1 MGIVDELRDRRGS
14 SSNKRSNVKGV
25 KDIVS
30 KLRESNPT
38 RSYDSIYD
46 DYINRFYKDAQAYF
60 DSAQS
65 KYDNINY
72 ENANTYK
79 NWSKHNGYNDLRKR
93 ADYIRAYANANK
105 ETLGKDYD
113 SLIASLDD
121 FENSGKT
128 ITSSFD
134 EAVKYFTQFETK
146 QDYLDYEADQKQRE
160 EMLSTD
166 LGGIKTQIADLK
178 NTKGNIEDLNRE
190 LIAIKSKYQVEANSM
205 NLDPEAAEKYVNDR
219 VNSDKEAKEL
229 QDKIDSY
236 GGIVGVGD
244 KLSERTRYYNTAKR
258 LQEWQKLTDDAVNAE
273 DFALYSERGA
283 NIENPSTSE
292 AERRFSAKKPGN
304 IVTYSRDNLDYFYT
318 NKNDNMTPVSN
329 WDAREIYRLM
339 SDDEVNIYNYYL
351 AKYGEEKAQAYVD
364 TLEDTLQARQ
374 GQQMYEGME
383 DHTAL
388 ELAFSMAAGLDQFV
402 SGTQNLFSNEDY
414 IPTSAIQYASG
425 MVREDLA
432 DADNVNIFGN
442 SLSQSI
448 YDFGTT
454 TFNMM
459 PSILTSALVGAVNPI
474 AGSITGSALMGASAS
489 GNAYAEMLNL
499 GYDKGQARSYSALVG
514 ASEAGLQLVL
524 GGISKLGGAMSGN
537 AISNAVKGIDNAF
550 ARAAIKYGGNMLSE
564 GLEESL
570 QDVLDPFFKN
580 LAFNETSN
588 KVDWSSVAYSGLL
601 GALSAGVLEGPST
614 IANTAQNVKAAKALK
629 AEGQVDK
636 LKAIGNTFAADTVAY
651 KIAQKVDENTGAYTL
666 ATLIEEVNGTL
677 TEQNQ
682 TDIKNA
688 LMENYIAPEH
698 AETIS
703 KWLAKA
709 VDGATL
715 TKAQQKALEENEVIS
730 KVFGDVIINRNST
743 VNQRR
748 AGLMEMGVM
757 ESGYAGVDT
766 EALAQSQTPENI
778 TMKIALNVAMERALA
793 EGDKQ
798 ARFNK
803 NITDKT
809 LGPITATAEKV
820 NNSMRTSRLSDS
832 LQNEAD
838 TFATEYNSAKKS
850 LVGESNFRDVG
861 QFDEARKE
869 AALKQIG
876 KTTVADVDGLVEIYG
891 KTIRKSTG
899 EEVSIKKVDSI
910 DTKNKTMILE
920 LEDGTKVDSKDISY
934 KDRNQALLYESA
946 LILGYDAHTANAII
960 QGYDANSPVSA
971 EDYLKGTRE
980 AFNYGW
986 GHISEKART
995 GEAYKKLTKSQR
1007 EHAVKIGEDARA
1019 ADDKQRKANMP
1030 NKQNAIANK
1039 NKTYGATLEAGKD
1052 YVHGRV
1058 NASVEA
1064 LDVFGKKLNLHFTIK
1079 DLEGTSN
1086 GYYDPSTD
1094 EIVIDINAGRN
1105 GQHTLLWTASHEL
1118 VHRLREWNPDKFTAM
1133 ADFLME
1139 RYAKEGKDIDELI
1152 RIEQAKAIKASKGKT
1167 TLTYDEAYE
1176 EVVCQAMQGFLTDSN
1191 FITELNELQKKDATL
1206 AEKLISFLKDILDKI
1221 RNAYKGLSP
1230 SDKATAYLK
1239 EMGDTADKLY
1249 KMLSEGLMETADTV
1263 TKGDANAA
1271 ITLESDGTIKAQLK
1285 QYDDTGRDALYN
1297 YMKDNY
1303 SEKEADELIETVD
1316 LIANTVRDLKNDK
1329 SLSVFGNWQEQEV
1342 ELDEEGHPIFTT
1354 NITNGDYSLNQ
1365 DFSRVC
1371 KKRRQLDFVLNM
1383 LAEDPAF
1390 EASNLTKEDFV
1401 AINNAIKEHGFEI
1414 ACALCFVDAKRF
1426 RQAEWADSYANTY
1439 NDILQSVTKQKL
1451 TPFNFATKNPNM
1463 ADDNIEID
1471 LNAPVSFR
1479 KWSDGKV
1486 TSTRKYKNLNE
1497 LIAKEGNNQVKA
1509 IARMIKNNPNYR
1521 HLFRGAD
1528 IVASQGFD
1536 SIQRLAPDIRQTLD
1550 GWGGTSVP
1558 KPSSSDAIYD
1568 NSILNIAGYNADS
1581 AFAVGGVRM
1590 NSFSDFM
1597 GHMFFDYVQAFA
1609 DLTAKKLPMQSY
1621 TKELDFARLFGLTGG
1636 KINMS
1641 LIAKIR
1647 EGALSLDGLSETS
1660 TKYKNIKAAEQR
1672 VAGLDI
1678 TKLTERLGKSV
1689 MELTDEDI
1697 LNNLDLV
1704 DYLWADESIDYKKA
1718 VLLQSGILYD
1728 NLTDEQIDKCVDLI
1742 RKKEIKQA
1750 HKVAGTENVD
1760 TRYAKN
1766 IGTICVGVSD
1776 AHILKLLRDDTIR
1789 MVIPYHKSGLN
1800 GAIAKALNI
1809 AYYVDYSSSQTTGLC
1824 ILQDDGTYA
1833 SRIGLNGASA
1843 AEKGYKIK
1851 DFSFYDYFGKT
1862 IDGVTYDAKKTA
1874 AKYKEWCEFGVYDE
1888 EAGCNVY
1895 YLKSGGY
1902 ITAEELHKTAKI
1914 VPKFEQ
1920 FSNEENYYKV
1930 LEDFDCYD
1938 TLTGEHSQQ
1947 NAVEMNLPSDYKSV
1961 LKSSLGAEQQVSD
1974 DFKHHLDHE
1983 GLRDEIM
1990 NIVKK
1995 NGYVPSEGV
2004 KHQYAEGEMFE
2015 EDKYYARQIDKW
2027 ESLKVGSVITV
2038 GMIKENSPLNRIG
2051 MTSGKLYFDVSKIK
2065 ESMGDHNDHLSETVL
2080 KDIPK
2085 LLNNPIVIVEYN
2097 VGKNTNTA
2105 NVYGELYYHGTPITV
2120 GIVATLSRGKTVIS
2134 KVRTVH
2140 ARSNFA
2146 KQITDASVLFLGE
2159 NKKETNAWF
2168 QAQGQLSV
2176 PMGGAKYGFIRSIY
2190 DAPPNVNTNQEIS
2203 DTDDMQ
2209 DRKHQYKDSDGNEL
2223 SAEQQEFFKDSKVRD
2238 ENGNLLIV
2246 YHGTPDGGFTEFKL
2260 PEYLS
2265 TLMNAYGSGYYFT
2278 DKKNAEQYTKSIN
2291 KSVRSGAKSQLY
2303 KVYLNITNPLEI
2315 KWDTKQISKDS
2326 FKDIIRRGN
2335 REWFR
2340 TNWMPFYADGSKS
2353 ENQKLDFESLLEKYT
2368 DKVYRQS
2375 MHDGDILSDLTRAF
2389 NGGNDVIL
2397 NAMKDVLGNDGVR
2410 FSDNYGDIWVAWSSE
2425 QIKNTDNKAPTSNPD
2440 IRYQYKDEDSLDSR
2454 NLLANALITTAKV
2467 GEERNLLRNYQSK
2480 INLINAEEQKLTAIR
2495 KKLFTKN
2502 AVDSEERKKLQH
2514 EAKAIATRINKY
2526 DKELLKLESMAPMK
2540 KVLQKEKD
2548 LATKRQKQKDAEA
2561 MREYKETMENKQREI
2576 SQRWMENRSKA
2587 VESRNKTELR
2597 HKIRKTVKEL
2607 DTVLR
2612 NGRKKRNVKV
2622 GLRSAVEQAI
2632 STAEVLFSPMSN
2644 EDIYNAGPITAVT
2657 AKEKS
2662 MLAEYGELIQKAS
2675 SLKDKMESLKTQEG
2689 TWNEYLQLDT
2699 ELEQINESIKK
2710 LNRDLKDVFTRER
2723 NRLQE
2728 SPISDAI
2735 QQLADAYKEVSQSK
2749 EKHIGEAYDDIV
2761 YQMLIT
2767 MKEKLGGATIYDMS
2781 PEQLRMV
2788 YDAYRLILHT
2798 VSTSNKLFRESK
2810 LEELSTNAENVMS
2823 EVKAIKK
2830 SKDERIAIFD
2840 EANTATWNELKPIY
2854 AFDRIGS
2861 ETLSKLYKDLR
2872 KGQDSWGRDIDEAAQ
2887 FIEKIR
2893 NKYDYNS
2900 WNIKERYAVELVT
2913 GKKVE
2918 LTLPQM
2924 MSIYAYS
2931 KRDQAKDHMEKGG
2944 FVFNNKETF
2953 KKEKKLLKYIATQSE
2968 AFRIGEEDVAN
2979 IKEII
2984 GEKAVNYVNE
2994 MQAYL
2999 SDVMAAKGNEVSKQ
3013 LFGIELFKEAI
3024 YFPLKSAKDFI
3035 FEANTPAGE
3044 IALKNAGM
3052 TKETTPHASNP
3063 IVLENFDDVWANH
3076 VNKMS
3081 LYHSLV
3087 VPIDNM
3093 NKVFNYTDY
3102 ALSDDSNSVQSTL
3115 RGAYGNGVNEYIQ
3128 KLLQDINGG
3137 ITSDKV
3143 KSPLAGLVGTFKKT
3157 AVAASLSVVVQ
3168 QPTAVVRAMSMV
3180 DLKYFIPDKS
3190 LKHSE
3195 KWEQLKKYAP
3205 VAVIKEIGGFDAGS
3219 GRQAAQYLTATEY
3232 KGLKQ
3237 KAKAMF
3243 TDSNFRD
3250 EVFMSGAG
3258 FADEL
3263 GWNLIWDACKREVKA
3278 TTNLKGEELLK
3289 KAGERFTEVVDYT
3302 QVYDSSLSRS
3312 GYMRSQS
3319 DIVKMATSFMGEPTT
3334 SFNMI
3339 YNTLLQAKRKN
3350 ISGWKAARTVGA
3362 TVASIVLGAAFKS
3375 AIGAGRD
3382 DDEDE
3387 SYTEKYFQ
3395 ALGSNLS
3402 SDIWIWNWLPFVKD
3416 IVSIFEGWD
3425 IERTDMA
3432 LVADLKQAI
3441 DGFSSD
3447 SKSTWKKYEDLIGT
3461 IGNFFGVPVKNILRD
3476 GRSMVNI
3483 FKGIFDDIKPQNA
3496 RESLREGW
3504 TGKETTII
3512 SSLDS
3517 NNTERAKELIDD
3529 KIAGYIADG
3538 KTEKE
3543 AKSYVRS
3550 SLTSEYKERYLEAYA
3565 KKDNDE
3571 LIRIRKLLH
3580 STGVYDNVVETCQ
3593 NWVKDSKK

>member
-1 MGIVDELRDRRGS
+1 MSVYERYQRMKADGSYSSNNSSSSVYERYRKMRIEDAFSTTDFSNPNSLEYWIGAANNFVNDLDDYYSNNSQKYDVNFGSSFDNQFESAFRTGEAALKYLEKNKDTIHGYYDLKKGIQSYLDAFNTAKESVSGVRDYYSQWGTEDDYNAYTEAQNLLNPTTFASDDVDGRNARIKEIDARLDELRAGYVNDYTLGEDPWISNHTSIIDNGKASDVISEEQKLIKEKKSLENANRQYKRTQEWADENAKIMQNEDFAEDSQKRNFTNPTRQELSEYDTRMSGGFTPDENNVLYDVYGDVFDDTYYDRFKAPEVTDKLGLYLS
-14 SSNKRSNVKGV
+14 SSEEDIEDAYNSDAYFQEQTWANLIKEGDAQSWKQLKPEEIGIYYYFLNNGGQEQAYQWLDGMTTELNRREMEKTSENIQKSYDEASTLKKIGMSAASIPASVFGGALSFVSDLGYYLRGEELNPYDTAHAFQDYAQTVRSATAEDINERTNNANLLGFTWGDAYQSIMSAGDSALGFALGSGTYGVLMGMGAASSKARELYEKGASMEEIAWGGVLAGAAEMVFEKYSIDKLVDLKDAKTLGQVVKNLLSQGGVEASEEAFTEIANTITDGIILGGQSDLNKKAVEEYMSQGMSLAKAQALALASNVWKAGMGGFISGALMGGGASATQAIANRSNVKTEGDAIIKSGGV
-25 KDIVS
+25 DALKELALEVAGAPKGS
-30 KLRESNPT
+30 
-38 RSYDSIYD
+38 DSRYTKRLAEATD
-46 DYINRFYKDAQAYF
+46 KKQ
-60 DSAQS
+60 SAR
-65 KYDNINY
+65 NV
-72 ENANTYK
+72 
-79 NWSKHNGYNDLRKR
+79 GL
-93 ADYIRAYANANK
+93 
-105 ETLGKDYD
+105 L
-113 SLIASLDD
+113 
-121 FENSGKT
+121 
-128 ITSSFD
+128 SS
-134 EAVKYFTQFETK
+134 AV
-146 QDYLDYEADQKQRE
+146 
-160 EMLSTD
+160 TD
-166 LGGIKTQIADLK
+166 LVATQNVADIEKTLQE
-178 NTKGNIEDLNRE
+178 NGM
-190 LIAIKSKYQVEANSM
+190 SK
-205 NLDPEAAEKYVNDR
+205 
-219 VNSDKEAKEL
+219 KEAKE
-229 QDKIDSY
+229 
-236 GGIVGVGD
+236 
-244 KLSERTRYYNTAKR
+244 TA
-258 LQEWQKLTDDAVNAE
+258 Q
-273 DFALYSERGA
+273 
-283 NIENPSTSE
+283 
-292 AERRFSAKKPGN
+292 
-304 IVTYSRDNLDYFYT
+304 
-318 NKNDNMTPVSN
+318 
-329 WDAREIYRLM
+329 
-339 SDDEVNIYNYYL
+339 YL
-351 AKYGEEKAQAYVD
+351 KA
-364 TLEDTLQARQ
+364 
-374 GQQMYEGME
+374 
-383 DHTAL
+383 
-388 ELAFSMAAGLDQFV
+388 
-402 SGTQNLFSNEDY
+402 
-414 IPTSAIQYASG
+414 
-425 MVREDLA
+425 
-432 DADNVNIFGN
+432 
-442 SLSQSI
+442 
-448 YDFGTT
+448 
-454 TFNMM
+454 
-459 PSILTSALVGAVNPI
+459 
-474 AGSITGSALMGASAS
+474 
-489 GNAYAEMLNL
+489 
-499 GYDKGQARSYSALVG
+499 
-514 ASEAGLQLVL
+514 ASEG
-524 GGISKLGGAMSGN
+524 
-537 AISNAVKGIDNAF
+537 
-550 ARAAIKYGGNMLSE
+550 
-564 GLEESL
+564 
-570 QDVLDPFFKN
+570 
-580 LAFNETSN
+580 
-588 KVDWSSVAYSGLL
+588 
-601 GALSAGVLEGPST
+601 
-614 IANTAQNVKAAKALK
+614 
-629 AEGQVDK
+629 
-636 LKAIGNTFAADTVAY
+636 
-651 KIAQKVDENTGAYTL
+651 
-666 ATLIEEVNGTL
+666 EVL
-677 TEQNQ
+677 TE
-682 TDIKNA
+682 
-688 LMENYIAPEH
+688 E
-698 AETIS
+698 
-703 KWLAKA
+703 
-709 VDGATL
+709 
-715 TKAQQKALEENEVIS
+715 QQKALMDNKVVS
-730 KVFGDVIINRNST
+730 KVYGDIIMDSNST
-743 VNQRR
+743 YNKRR
-748 AGLMEMGVM
+748 QTLMDIGTM
-757 ESGYAGVDT
+757 EEGFAGVDT
-766 EALAQSQTPENI
+766 KALEESQTPESITKNI
-778 TMKIALNVAMERALA
+778 ANRIAQERAIEQAVKNGMKKPSDELLSQI
-793 EGDKQ
+793 EGIK
-798 ARFNK
+798 
-803 NITDKT
+803 
-809 LGPITATAEKV
+809 
-820 NNSMRTSRLSDS
+820 
-832 LQNEAD
+832 EAQSSVIP
-838 TFATEYNSAKKS
+838 ER
-850 LVGESNFRDVG
+850 NFKDVG
-861 QFDEARKE
+861 QLDTARMNE
-869 AALKQIG
+869 ALKG
-876 KTTVADVDGLVEIYG
+876 AKVANVDGKVTDNG
-891 KTIRKSTG
+891 ATFRKSTG
-899 EEVSIKKVDSI
+899 EEVSIKKIASI
-910 DTKNKTMILE
+910 DAKHKTMELE
-920 LEDGTKVDSKDISY
+920 LEDGTKVDSRDISY
-934 KDRNQALLYESA
+934 GDRNQALLYESV
-946 LILGYDAHTANAII
+946 LMMGYDAHTANAII
-960 QGYDANSPVSA
+960 QGYDANGTVSVS
-971 EDYLKGTRE
+971 DYLIGTNE

-986 GHISEKART
+986 GHIPEKAR
-995 GEAYKKLTKSQR
+995 GGAGYKALTKSQR

-1030 NKQNAIANK
+1030 NKQNALAKK
-1039 NKTYGATLEAGKD
+1039 NRTYGATLEVDKD
-1052 YVHGRV
+1052 YIPDRAK
-1058 NASVEA
+1058 ASIEG
-1064 LDVFGKKLNLHFTIK
+1064 LDVIGKKLNLRFIIK
-1079 DLEGTSN
+1079 DLNGKSN
-1086 GYYDPSTD
+1086 GYYKESEDVI
-1094 EIVIDINAGRN
+1094 IVDINAGRN

-1118 VHRLREWNPDKFTAM
+1118 GHRLRAWNVDKFNTL

-1139 RYAKEGKDIDELI
+1139 RYAEKGVDIDELI
-1152 RIEQAKAIKASKGKT
+1152 RIEQEKAIKASKGKDK
-1167 TLTYDEAYE
+1167 LTYDEAYE
-1176 EVVCQAMQGFLTDSN
+1176 EVVCQALQGFLTDSN
-1191 FITELNELQKKDATL
+1191 FIAELNELQKKDATL

-1230 SDKATAYLK
+1230 SDKAAEYLK
-1239 EMGDTADKLY
+1239 EMNDTADKLY

-1303 SEKEADELIETVD
+1303 SEKEADELIGTVD

-1451 TPFNFATKNPNM
+1451 TPFNFATKSPNM

-1750 HKVAGTENVD
+1750 HKVAGAENVD

-1874 AKYKEWCEFGVYDE
+1874 AKYKEWCEYGVYDE

-1961 LKSSLGAEQQVSD
+1961 LKSSLSAEQQVSD

-2004 KHQYAEGEMFE
+2004 KNQYKEENSEEYSYSSYGNDFYKNSKIYSYDFLVHQDAMKKLNLLPLSDIYTDG
-2015 EDKYYARQIDKW
+2015 RIDR
-2027 ESLKVGSVITV
+2027 ERI
-2038 GMIKENSPLNRIG
+2038 IKEG
-2051 MTSGKLYFDVSKIK
+2051 
-2065 ESMGDHNDHLSETVL
+2065 
-2080 KDIPK
+2080 
-2085 LLNNPIVIVEYN
+2085 
-2097 VGKNTNTA
+2097 
-2105 NVYGELYYHGTPITV
+2105 
-2120 GIVATLSRGKTVIS
+2120 
-2134 KVRTVH
+2134 
-2140 ARSNFA
+2140 
-2146 KQITDASVLFLGE
+2146 
-2159 NKKETNAWF
+2159 
-2168 QAQGQLSV
+2168 
-2176 PMGGAKYGFIRSIY
+2176 
-2190 DAPPNVNTNQEIS
+2190 
-2203 DTDDMQ
+2203 
-2209 DRKHQYKDSDGNEL
+2209 
-2223 SAEQQEFFKDSKVRD
+2223 
-2238 ENGNLLIV
+2238 
-2246 YHGTPDGGFTEFKL
+2246 
-2260 PEYLS
+2260 
-2265 TLMNAYGSGYYFT
+2265 
-2278 DKKNAEQYTKSIN
+2278 KKNALQQEGSKQGPNGTVYVVNKYTNKSIEINTKSIRHGLGGN
-2291 KSVRSGAKSQLY
+2291 RNFL
-2303 KVYLNITNPLEI
+2303 ITNSRMGLIIGDIVRNGIPINELTPSEGADATYAMVAYAVSPENKEFIAIAHIDVTTGELMGFESIDTVHSLRGRIKKGSTAAIKSAQGLSNDKLPFVTSDISIAELLEI
-2315 KWDTKQISKDS
+2315 VNSVQ
-2326 FKDIIRRGN
+2326 
-2335 REWFR
+2335 
-2340 TNWMPFYADGSKS
+2340 
-2353 ENQKLDFESLLEKYT
+2353 
-2368 DKVYRQS
+2368 QS
-2375 MHDGDILSDLTRAF
+2375 ILSD
-2389 NGGNDVIL
+2389 
-2397 NAMKDVLGNDGVR
+2397 DVLKHFNEERSEEGYY
-2410 FSDNYGDIWVAWSSE
+2410 YGQVLH
-2425 QIKNTDNKAPTSNPD
+2425 
-2440 IRYQYKDEDSLDSR
+2440 QYKDEDSLDSR

-2480 INLINAEEQKLTAIR
+2480 INLINAEEQKLTEIR

-2607 DTVLR
+2607 DTVLK

-2662 MLAEYGELIQKAS
+2662 MLAEYGELTAKAS

-2728 SPISDAI
+2728 LPISEAI

-2749 EKHIGEAYDDIV
+2749 EKHISEAYDDIV

-2781 PEQLRMV
+2781 PEQLKMV

-2798 VSTSNKLFRESK
+2798 ISTSNKLFREGK

-2979 IKEII
+2979 IKSLM
-2984 GEKAVNYVNE
+2984 GDKAVNYVDE

-2999 SDVMAAKGNEVSKQ
+2999 TDVMGVKGNEVSKQ

-3102 ALSDDSNSVQSTL
+3102 ALSDDSNSVQTTL
-3115 RGAYGNGVNEYIQ
+3115 RAAYGNGVNEYIQ

-3339 YNTLLQAKRKN
+3339 YNTVLQAKRKN

-3483 FKGIFDDIKPQNA
+3483 FKGIFDDIKPQNV

-3517 NNTERAKELIDD
+3517 NNTERAKELIED